1 MGWINKEATDYAYYT
16 NFISL
21 IKHNLRRYKYTPRE
35 VIEKELGLKIKTND
49 TENTPKGTELL
60 VDRTLDKEPKQP
72 QKKNPRSKEQN
83 PNFFNST
90 RKANLKGRNGAVRK
104 MARKV
109 IANERKL
116 MLAVTFTQKE
126 NFLPLKERH
135 DRAIEKLSR
144 IKAKC
149 GNEFDFVYTP
159 EIETTDIE
167 KAKADSGKGVNF
179 NIHGIL
185 ITDNPKAL
193 SKIRKQWG
201 YGEVYA
207 KPFDRKKLAS
217 GVPKYLNYMS
227 KNIKILKELDFMGT
241 NYFRETK
248 GLKKYSKFYE
258 LSEEELTELFTTLA
272 VVLSAN
278 KMLDVE
284 TQQYKI
290 QDKIHYMY
298 SFRIPKNFEE
308 RCSASDVKVI
318 KKIFRRIDEVMGNF
332 EKT

>member
-1 MGWINKEATDYAYYT
+1 MGWITKEVTDNAYYT
-16 NFISL
+16 NFITL

-35 VIEKELGLKIKTND
+35 ILEAELGLKIK
-49 TENTPKGTELL
+49 ENNPESMTKDIELL
-60 VDRTLDKEPKQP
+60 VDRVLDKEPKQH

-116 MLAVTFTQKE
+116 MFALTFTQKE
-126 NFLPLKERH
+126 TFLPLKEKHGRG
-135 DRAIEKLSR
+135 IKKLSR

-149 GNEFDFVYTP
+149 GNDINLVYLP
-159 EIETTDIE
+159 EVETTDIE
-167 KAKADSGKGVNF
+167 KAKANDGRGVNY
-179 NIHGIL
+179 NIHAIL
-185 ITDNPKAL
+185 MTDNPKAL
-193 SKIRKQWG
+193 SKIRKEWK

-207 KPFDRKKLAS
+207 KPLDRENITS
-217 GVPKYLNYMS
+217 GIPKYLNYMS
-227 KNIKILKELDFMGT
+227 KNIKILKELGFMGT

-248 GLKKYSKFYE
+248 GLKNYNKFYE
-258 LSEEELTELFTTLA
+258 LSEEELTELFVTLA
-272 VVLSAN
+272 IVLGAN
-278 KMLDVE
+278 DMLNVE

-308 RCSASDVKVI
+308 RCSASDVKI
-318 KKIFRRIDEVMGNF
+318 INKIFRRIDEIMGNF

>member
-1 MGWINKEATDYAYYT
+1 MGWINKEVTDEAYYT

-35 VIEKELGLKIKTND
+35 VIEAELGIKIKAND

-60 VDRTLDKEPKQP
+60 VDRALSKEPKQP

-104 MARKV
+104 MARKI
-109 IANERKL
+109 IANEQKI
-116 MLAVTFTQKE
+116 MLALTFTQKE
-126 NFLPLKERH
+126 NFLPLKVRH
-135 DRAIEKLSR
+135 DRGTKKLSR
-144 IKAKC
+144 IKAKG
-149 GNEFDFVYTP
+149 GNDFDLVYLP

-167 KAKADSGKGVNF
+167 KAKANDAKGVNYT
-179 NIHGIL
+179 IHAIL
-185 ITDNPKAL
+185 ITNNPKAL
-193 SKIRKQWG
+193 SKIRKQWE

-207 KPFDRKKLAS
+207 KPFDREKLTS

-248 GLKKYSKFYE
+248 GLKKYVKFYE
-258 LSEEELTELFTTLA
+258 LSEKELTELFITLA
-272 VVLSAN
+272 IVLSAN
-278 KMLDVE
+278 KMLNVE

-290 QDKIHYMY
+290 NNKIHYMY

-308 RCSASDVKVI
+308 RCQASDVKVI
-318 KKIFRRIDEVMGNF
+318 KKIFRRIDEIMGNF

>member
-1 MGWINKEATDYAYYT
+1 MGWINKEVTNEAYYV

-35 VIEKELGLKIKTND
+35 VIESELGIKIKAND
-49 TENTPKGTELL
+49 PESVPKGSKLL
-60 VDRTLDKEPKQP
+60 VDRASNKEQGQP

-104 MARKV
+104 MARKI

-116 MLAVTFTQKE
+116 MLALTFTQKE
-126 NFLPLKERH
+126 TFLPLKERH
-135 DRAIEKLSR
+135 DRGIKKLSR

-149 GNEFDFVYTP
+149 GNDFNFVYAP
-159 EIETTDIE
+159 EVETTDIE
-167 KAKADSGKGVNF
+167 KAKADSGKGVNY

-185 ITDNPKAL
+185 MTDNPKVL
-193 SKIRKQWG
+193 SKIRKQWK

-207 KPFDRKKLAS
+207 KPFDRNEITS
-217 GVPKYLNYMS
+217 GVPKYLNYMT

-248 GLKKYSKFYE
+248 GMKNYVKFYE
-258 LSEEELTELFTTLA
+258 LNEEELTELFTTLA
-272 VVLSAN
+272 VVLAAN
-278 KMLDVE
+278 DILNVKP
-284 TQQYKI
+284 QQYKI
-290 QDKIHYMY
+290 NNKIHYMY
-298 SFRIPKNFEE
+298 SFRIPKNLEE
-308 RCSASDVKVI
+308 ICSASDVKVI
-318 KKIFRRIDEVMGNF
+318 KKIFRRIDEIMGNF